1 MKQFIAL
8 IAGVLLMAGVS
19 NVSHA
24 AEKYLFYMNGCCI
37 DKVGAWP
44 YETIVKKL
52 KNDGFN
58 VIFELRGDDS
68 NAAIQ
73 AEVEKVAG
81 QVKDLLAK
89 GAAPEDITV
98 SGYSLGSKITL
109 FASIAIA
116 NPKVN
121 YVLISGCPK
130 GARFN
135 IDYALVQGRILS
147 IVDTK
152 DDIFGSCK
160 ERLPESVL
168 QKEVAFDSGYG
179 HAVFRYPDEKYVKLW
194 KEPLEA
200 WAKSK

>member
-1 MKQFIAL
+1 MKQFIAS
-8 IAGVLLMAGVS
+8 IAGVVLMAGVS

-52 KNDGFN
+52 KSDGFN
-58 VIFELRGDDS
+58 VIFEIRGDDS

-73 AEVEKVAG
+73 AEVEKIAG
-81 QVKDLLAK
+81 QVKDLLTK
-89 GAAPEDITV
+89 GTAPEDITV
-98 SGYSLGSKITL
+98 SGYSLGSVISM

-121 YVLISGCPK
+121 YVLIAGCPK

-135 IDYALVQGRILS
+135 IDYTQVQGRILS

-200 WAKSK
+200 WAKGQ

>member
-52 KNDGFN
+52 KSDGFN
-58 VIFELRGDDS
+58 VIFEIRGDDS
-68 NAAIQ
+68 YAAIQ
-73 AEVEKVAG
+73 AEVEKIAA

-98 SGYSLGSKITL
+98 SGYSLGSKPGRTL
-109 FASIAIA
+109 PS
-116 NPKVN
+116 
-121 YVLISGCPK
+121 
-130 GARFN
+130 
-135 IDYALVQGRILS
+135 
-147 IVDTK
+147 
-152 DDIFGSCK
+152 
-160 ERLPESVL
+160 
-168 QKEVAFDSGYG
+168 
-179 HAVFRYPDEKYVKLW
+179 
-194 KEPLEA
+194 
-200 WAKSK
+200 